1 MGVIGAG
8 WAGLA
13 AAVTATHAGHSV
25 TLWEMAPHPGGR
37 AREVAATPGDPR
49 TEGLDNGQH
58 LMIGA
63 YRETLRLMALVGV
76 DLGQALWRTP
86 LQLIDAQ
93 GRGLRLPGGAP
104 TWSFLRGVAGHDTW
118 SASERWALLRQAGAW
133 RWQGF
138 RCDPSLSVTRLT
150 CGLPRRVRE
159 ELIDPLCVAALN
171 TPASQASGQV
181 FLRVL
186 QDALLAGPG
195 SADLL
200 FPRQPLSA
208 LWPAPSVAWLRAQG
222 AALHWHQRVQ
232 ALRPADGGGWFVD
245 GERFDHVVVAATPTE
260 AARLCGAIAPRW
272 AALAQGL
279 RYEPI
284 ATVYLHSQ
292 GTRLAGPMVR
302 LVSDDLEQPG
312 QFVLDSGH
320 WGGPAGRLALVVSGA
335 ASWVARGQEALTT
348 AAVRQL
354 EAVLGPALRGPLQ
367 PLQTLIDKRATFRCT
382 PGLLRPAPAIAPG
395 LHAAGDYVEGPYPA
409 TLEGAMQSGVA
420 AVHRMAPFT
429 QVASKFAAA

>member
-1 MGVIGAG
+1 MIGGG

-13 AAVTATHAGHSV
+13 AAVTATQAGHAV

-37 AREVAATPGDPR
+37 ARQVAATASDPR

-86 LQLIDAQ
+86 LQLVNAQ
-93 GRGLRLPGGAP
+93 GQGLRLPGGAP
-104 TWSFLRGVAGHDTW
+104 TWSFLRGVAGHGTW
-118 SASERWALLRQAGAW
+118 SVGERWALLRRAAAW

-138 RCDPSLSVTRLT
+138 RCDPALSVARLT
-150 CGLPRRVRE
+150 SDLPARVRE

-208 LWPAPSVAWLRAQG
+208 LWPTPAVAWLQAHG

-232 ALRPADGGGWFVD
+232 ALHAEGGGGWFVD
-245 GERFDHVVVAATPTE
+245 GKRFDQVVVATTPTE

-272 AALAQGL
+272 SALAQGL

-284 ATVYLHSQ
+284 ATVYLHSE
-292 GTRLAGPMVR
+292 GTRLAAPMVR
-302 LVSDDLEQPG
+302 LASDDLDRPG
-312 QFVLDSGH
+312 QFVLDAGH

-335 ASWVARGQEALTT
+335 AAWVARGQEALT
-348 AAVRQL
+348 AAAMRQL
-354 EAVLGPALRGPLQ
+354 EAALGPTLRGPLQ

-382 PGLLRPAPAIAPG
+382 PGLQRPAPAIAPG
-395 LHAAGDYVEGPYPA
+395 LHAAGDYVDGPYPA

-420 AVHRMAPFT
+420 AVRKLSSVRQSGDQGAG
-429 QVASKFAAA
+429 V